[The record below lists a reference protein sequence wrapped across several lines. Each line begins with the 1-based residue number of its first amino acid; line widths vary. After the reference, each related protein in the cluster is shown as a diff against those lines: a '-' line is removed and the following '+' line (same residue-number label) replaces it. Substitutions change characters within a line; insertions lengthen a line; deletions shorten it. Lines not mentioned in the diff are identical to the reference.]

1 MLTTLC
7 MIPKD
12 DANQIIEMLA
22 QGLANIQLKDDQS
35 DDHVLLD
42 LSNDI
47 QSESSSDK
55 YYTIGPLIISNNA
68 EKANRL
74 RQQLREVIY
83 KELNIKQ

>member
-47 QSESSSDK
+47 QSESRSEK
-55 YYTIGPLIISNNA
+55 Y
-68 EKANRL
+68 
-74 RQQLREVIY
+74 
-83 KELNIKQ
+83 